1 VASYWGPVLTG
12 ATILM
17 LAPQALLGLRGEPG
31 FPRWLGVIAGL
42 AFAEQL
48 VESITIFGQ
57 RDYLAPGGPMNL
69 FVGAG
74 AVLVAFVAMTV
85 AFARPPRA

>member
-1 VASYWGPVLTG
+1 
-12 ATILM
+12 
-17 LAPQALLGLRGEPG
+17 
-31 FPRWLGVIAGL
+31 
-42 AFAEQL
+42 

-57 RDYLAPGGPMNL
+57 RDFLAPGGPMNL

-85 AFARPPRA
+85 GFARPAPA